1 MTWNTLYINLVINKS
16 RKEKVM
22 KGRKKLIL
30 SEDEKQSRRT
40 LQNRINKRIQRIRD
54 KNKKDIPIHLSKEE
68 KNKEYINNLTTYF
81 NTFEFNI
88 HFTGTFEPKK
98 SNKIS
103 LQSLK
108 SYTDKFIQL
117 LIDENIIEYGLIFL
131 DTGENEN
138 NHTHIVIKS
147 NPNIKNI
154 ESLLKSKWLLGSNVD
169 VRVLETENH
178 KLNTI
183 KYGFNKMG
191 NSKKNKG
198 QEIKKGLWNLI

>member
-1 MTWNTLYINLVINKS
+1 M
-16 RKEKVM
+16 R
-22 KGRKKLIL
+22 GRKKLIL
-30 SEDEKQSRRT
+30 SEEEINERRSRRT
-40 LQNRINKRIQRIRD
+40 LQNQINKKNQRIRD
-54 KNKKDIPIHLSKEE
+54 NNKKDISSSLSEE
-68 KNKEYINNLTTYF
+68 QKDKEYINNLITYF

-88 HFTGTFEPKK
+88 HFTGTFEPKNTK
-98 SNKIS
+98 KIS

-117 LIDENIIEYGLIFL
+117 LIDDKIIEYGLIFL

-154 ESLLKSKWLLGSNVD
+154 KSLLKSKWLLGNNVD
-169 VRVLETENH
+169 VRFLESEIH
-178 KLNTI
+178 KFNTI

-198 QEIKKGLWNLI
+198 QEIKKGLWNLR